1 MDSIKNIHLL
11 IFNKLF
17 IFEAFVFFCLIPS
30 SKNILIGNYPYIK
43 QLNNKKYILISEKG
57 ITFLDPT
64 LTYSS
69 NEITFEDNTYSTFY
83 YALSTTAVQFSKEDG
98 NLIFAMERDTLYIF
112 DQNETLLFSQ
122 SIVPNYYQSNNYY
135 LKPYHLIPY
144 KRVNNTF
151 KAIYYNLNK
160 FSPPNI
166 FVNFQ

>member
-1 MDSIKNIHLL
+1 MAIIKNFHLY

-17 IFEAFVFFCLIPS
+17 IFEVFIFFFLIS
-30 SKNILIGNYPYIK
+30 SSNNILIGNYPYIK

-122 SIVPNYYQSNNYY
+122 SIF
-135 LKPYHLIPY
+135 I
-144 KRVNNTF
+144 
-151 KAIYYNLNK
+151 I
-160 FSPPNI
+160 I
-166 FVNFQ
+166 